1 MKDELIGL
9 SVIEEH
15 IVKCGDCGFP
25 LVEIIKTE
33 ENANRL
39 QRGQKI
45 QKSKYKVKCP
55 KCSGFSFDTK
65 VFEGSTI
72 VGTVKENYTLSVLDT
87 ELLDY
92 NTRQDIANGNVIV
105 YTILELVE
113 KK

>member
-9 SVIEEH
+9 SIIEEC
-15 IVKCGDCGFP
+15 IVKCGDCGTP
-25 LVEIIKTE
+25 LVEIVKTE
-33 ENANRL
+33 ENSNRV

-55 KCSGFSFDTK
+55 KCNGFSFDTK
-65 VFEGSTI
+65 IFEGSTI
-72 VGTVKENYTLSVLDT
+72 VGSIKDNYTVCVLDT

-92 NTRQDIANGNVIV
+92 NSRQDITNGNVVV
-105 YTILELVE
+105 YTTLELVE